1 MAFINRIVSGAS
13 LERLERLI
21 EQRIKAGANKAAVDQ
36 HIWNLFGERWA
47 VLYTD
52 LTGFSRHVDSY
63 GVIDFLQTIYE
74 LHNVL
79 MPHIEEHGG
88 ILLKLE
94 GDSMLLIFRKADEAV
109 ACAVGFQ
116 RAVKSYNE
124 KNKQGSVDTLLLCVG
139 IGYGDVLRIG
149 DSDVFGAEVNAA
161 CKLGEDTAES
171 WEILVTGAVKR
182 AASAMPG
189 IRFEL
194 TKDCPPGAD
203 SAFKVIYSI

>member
-21 EQRIKAGANKAAVDQ
+21 ERRIKAGADTAAVDR

-47 VLYTD
+47 VMYTD
-52 LTGFSRHVDSY
+52 MTGFSRHVDSY

-74 LHNVL
+74 LHHVL

-94 GDSMLLIFRKADEAV
+94 GDSMLLIFRKADEAI
-109 ACAVGFQ
+109 ACAVDFQ
-116 RAVKSYNE
+116 RALKTYNE
-124 KNKQGSVDTLLLCVG
+124 KHKQGSVDTLLLCVG

-149 DSDVFGAEVNAA
+149 DSDVFGTEVNAA
-161 CKLGEDTAES
+161 CKLGEDVAQS
-171 WEILVTGAVKR
+171 WEILVTGAVQR
-182 AASAMPG
+182 AAAAMPG

-194 TKDCPPGAD
+194 TKECPPGAD
-203 SAFKVIYSI
+203 SAYKAVYSI